1 MYLQALEGGLL
12 IGLAASLLLLF
23 NGQIAG
29 ISGVLGSLVEGRGG
43 SWRWL
48 FLGGLVS
55 AVLAVRLAGGAVPGQ
70 LALAWPV
77 LVGSGL
83 LVGFGT
89 RLGSGCT
96 SGHGLCGLGNLST
109 RSLVATLV
117 FMAAGFATVFVV
129 RHVLPGA

>member
-29 ISGVLGSLVEGRGG
+29 ISGVLGSLLEGRGG
-43 SWRWL
+43 SWRWQ
-48 FLGGLVS
+48 FLAGLLS
-55 AVLAVRLAGGAVPGQ
+55 AVLLVRLAGGAVPGQ
-70 LALAWPV
+70 LGLAWPV
-77 LVGSGL
+77 LLGSGL

-109 RSLVATLV
+109 RSLLATLT
-117 FMAAGFATVFVV
+117 FMAVAFLTVFVV
-129 RHVLPGA
+129 RHVLARG